1 MGRSRQPRPDRLAE
15 KLKQIRLKMELT
27 QADIFNRLNDEKTS
41 LHLGYIGL
49 FETSERIPSLLVLL
63 KYSRISGY
71 SLERIIDDDLE
82 LDD

>member
-27 QADIFNRLNDEKTS
+27 QADLLNRLSDEKTS

-49 FETSERIPSLLVLL
+49 FETGERIPSLLVLL
-63 KYSRISGY
+63 KYSRVSGVNIP
-71 SLERIIDDDLE
+71 LVCPL
-82 LDD
+82 LQCFF